1 MRKAVLIT
9 LIILVT
15 AGIGLVLYIQFTR
28 TNPIFCGSD
37 KYTIYE
43 GVSLSANNKYYI
55 GLAKPEVDTAML
67 DVQDGIEGA
76 LTAYDAILA
85 KGTPV
90 FNPTF
95 LINVSDYGT
104 DYFRVTGEAV
114 DELLPGQQQFGF
126 FCDDLKLDIYTDGA
140 SQILSARSIMP
151 TELQSYSHVTLPVIS
166 DDSLGCSIMCDKT
179 TTYDVNLAFLDG
191 NVTSTVT
198 FQWSYNVKS
207 STPLNLSGIDEQ
219 TLVVDVIFTNTNGVI
234 SAQFA

>member
-1 MRKAVLIT
+1 MRKAVLIL

-15 AGIGLVLYIQFTR
+15 AGIGLVLFMQFTR
-28 TNPIFCGSD
+28 TNPVFCGSD

-55 GLAKPEVDTAML
+55 GLDKAEVDTALL
-67 DVQDGIEGA
+67 DVQDNIEGA
-76 LTAYDAILA
+76 MTAYDAILA

-95 LINVSDYGT
+95 LINVVDNGT
-104 DYFRVTGEAV
+104 DYFRISGEAI
-114 DELLPGQQQFGF
+114 DELLPDQQQLGF
-126 FCDDLKLDIYTDGA
+126 FCKDLKLDIYTDGA

-151 TELQSYSHVTLPVIS
+151 TELQQYRVTLPVIS
-166 DDSLGCSIMCDKT
+166 DDSLSCAIVCDAT
-179 TTYDVNLAFLDG
+179 TSYDVNLAFLDG
-191 NVTSTVT
+191 NTSTTVT
-198 FQWSYNVKS
+198 FQWSYSVKN

-219 TLVVDVIFTNTNGVI
+219 TLVVDVIFTYANGVV